1 MLNRLLNRLLSR
13 NMSVWQMAGFV
24 LANLFGMAIVLAAV
38 QFAYD
43 VIPVFTS
50 GDSFMRPGQMVVVK
64 RVSTLRTVS
73 GNAPTFREKEVV
85 RLRSQPFVKDVG
97 EFVASQYSVYAS
109 IGLGDM
115 KMSTDMFFEAV
126 PDKYI
131 DVNLEQWKYKEGS
144 DTLPIILPQNYL
156 NLYNFGFATS
166 QGLPAISA
174 DLVEQV
180 PITLRLRGSGGT
192 RTMIGNIVGFSKSLN
207 TILVPMTFM
216 LETNRELAP
225 GVDTPRPSRLLVE
238 VDNPGDERISSYLQ
252 DNNYDT
258 EGHDADAS
266 KTASFLRTLVGIV
279 LAVGVVITA
288 LAFYVLL
295 LSIFLLLQKHT
306 YKIDTLLLMGYSPN
320 QVARPFHLLAISL
333 NVGVLIVALIVVKV
347 LKKYY
352 MARFCEL
359 YPGLEEGTLVPAIIA
374 GLLILV
380 AVSVLNYTAI
390 RRKVLAVWHIHEN

>member
-1 MLNRLLNRLLSR
+1 MNRLLNKLLSR

-24 LANLFGMAIVLAAV
+24 LANLMGMAIVLLAV
-38 QFAYD
+38 QFAHD
-43 VIPVFTS
+43 VIPMFTG

-64 RVSTLRTVS
+64 RVSTLRTVTGS
-73 GNAPTFREKEVV
+73 APTFRKGEVEE
-85 RLRSQPFVKDVG
+85 LRQQPFVNEVG
-97 EFVASQYSVYAS
+97 AFVASQYNVYAT

-115 KMSTDMFFEAV
+115 KMSTEMFFEAV

-131 DVNLEQWKYKEGS
+131 DVNLDRWHYQAGS

-166 QGLPAISA
+166 KGLPAVSA
-174 DLVEQV
+174 DLVRQV
-180 PITLRLRGSGGT
+180 PVKLRLRGGGET
-192 RTMIGNIVGFSKSLN
+192 RRMTGRVVGFSKTLN
-207 TILVPMTFM
+207 TILVPMNFM
-216 LETNRELAP
+216 EETNRELAP
-225 GVDTPRPSRLLVE
+225 EVETPQPSRLLVE
-238 VDNPGDERISSYLQ
+238 VNNPGDERITEFLEE
-252 DNNYDT
+252 NNYDT

-279 LAVGVVITA
+279 LAVGIVITA

-333 NVGVLIVALIVVKV
+333 NVVVLLVALIIVRV
-347 LKKYY
+347 LRKYY
-352 MARFCEL
+352 LARISGI
-359 YPGLEEGTLVPAIIA
+359 YPGMEEGSLTPAIIA
-374 GLLILV
+374 GLLILAIV
-380 AVSVLNYTAI
+380 AVLNFTAI
-390 RRKVLAVWHIHEN
+390 RRKVLAVWGMHG

>member
-1 MLNRLLNRLLSR
+1 MNRLLNKLLSR

-24 LANLFGMAIVLAAV
+24 LANLMGMAIVLLAV
-38 QFAYD
+38 QFAHD
-43 VIPVFTS
+43 VIPMFTG

-64 RVSTLRTVS
+64 RVSTLRTVTGS
-73 GNAPTFREKEVV
+73 APTFRKGEVEE
-85 RLRSQPFVKDVG
+85 LRQQPFVNEVG
-97 EFVASQYSVYAS
+97 AFVASQYNVYAT

-115 KMSTDMFFEAV
+115 KMSTEMFFEAV

-131 DVNLEQWKYKEGS
+131 DVNLDRWYYQAGS

-166 QGLPAISA
+166 KGLPAVSA
-174 DLVEQV
+174 DLVRQV
-180 PITLRLRGSGGT
+180 PVKLRLRGGGET
-192 RTMIGNIVGFSKSLN
+192 RRMTGRVVGFSKTLN
-207 TILVPMTFM
+207 TILVPMNFM
-216 LETNRELAP
+216 EETNRELAP
-225 GVDTPRPSRLLVE
+225 EVETPQPSRLLVE
-238 VDNPGDERISSYLQ
+238 VNNPGDERITEFLEE
-252 DNNYDT
+252 NNYDT

-279 LAVGVVITA
+279 LAVGIVITA

-333 NVGVLIVALIVVKV
+333 NVVVLLVALIIVRV
-347 LKKYY
+347 LRKYY
-352 MARFCEL
+352 LARISGI
-359 YPGLEEGTLVPAIIA
+359 YPGMEEGSLTPAIIA
-374 GLLILV
+374 GLLILAIV
-380 AVSVLNYTAI
+380 AVLNFTAI
-390 RRKVLAVWHIHEN
+390 RRKVLAVWGMHG

>member
-1 MLNRLLNRLLSR
+1 MNRLLNKLLSR

-24 LANLFGMAIVLAAV
+24 LANLMGMAIVLLAV
-38 QFAYD
+38 QFAHD
-43 VIPVFTS
+43 VIPMFTG

-64 RVSTLRTVS
+64 RVSTLRTVTGS
-73 GNAPTFREKEVV
+73 APTFRKGEVEE
-85 RLRSQPFVKDVG
+85 LRQQPFVNEVG
-97 EFVASQYSVYAS
+97 AFVASQYNVYAT

-115 KMSTDMFFEAV
+115 KMSTEMFFEAV

-131 DVNLEQWKYKEGS
+131 DVNLDRWHYQTGS

-166 QGLPAISA
+166 KGLPAVSA
-174 DLVEQV
+174 DLVRQV
-180 PITLRLRGSGGT
+180 PVKLRLRGGGET
-192 RTMIGNIVGFSKSLN
+192 RKMTGRVVGFSKTLN
-207 TILVPMTFM
+207 TILVPMNFM
-216 LETNRELAP
+216 EETNRELAP
-225 GVDTPRPSRLLVE
+225 EVETPQPSRLLVE
-238 VDNPGDERISSYLQ
+238 VNNPGDERITKFLEE
-252 DNNYDT
+252 NNYDT

-279 LAVGVVITA
+279 LAVGIVITA

-333 NVGVLIVALIVVKV
+333 NVVVLLVALIIVRV
-347 LKKYY
+347 LRKYY
-352 MARFCEL
+352 LARISGI
-359 YPGLEEGTLVPAIIA
+359 YPGMEEGSLTPAILA
-374 GLLILV
+374 GLLILAVV
-380 AVSVLNYTAI
+380 AVLNFTAI
-390 RRKVLAVWHIHEN
+390 RRKVLAVWKMHG